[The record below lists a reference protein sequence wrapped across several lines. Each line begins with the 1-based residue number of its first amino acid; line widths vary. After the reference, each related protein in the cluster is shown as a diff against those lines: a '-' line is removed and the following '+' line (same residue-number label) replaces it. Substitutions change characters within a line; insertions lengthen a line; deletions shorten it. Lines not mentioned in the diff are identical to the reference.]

1 MIFFKLIFI
10 GILSFK
16 SFPQRDILKMSDF
29 KDNRFLKMQ
38 VNVAYTIENKF
49 CVCKNIITIIKLKY
63 EFDYF
68 ISF

>member
-1 MIFFKLIFI
+1 MIFLELIFI
-10 GILSFK
+10 GILSLNP
-16 SFPQRDILKMSDF
+16 FPQRDILKMSDF
-29 KDNRFLKMQ
+29 KDNRFKMQ
-38 VNVAYTIENKF
+38 VKVAYTIENKF